1 MRRSEVAQADSAF
14 NEELRDVLY
23 SILCQKWQSYI
34 VRQYEE
40 LGSLWKTNTNGT
52 VKKFIH

>member
-34 VRQYEE
+34 VRQ
-40 LGSLWKTNTNGT
+40 
-52 VKKFIH
+52 